1 LRWTAQEVD
10 VDAEQEYPEIHR
22 RRARLVAARIG
33 DADIA
38 PLRTVADAGLKGRQT
53 ATGPFHD

>member
-1 LRWTAQEVD
+1 M
-10 VDAEQEYPEIHR
+10 DAEQEYPEIHR

-38 PLRTVADAGLKGRQT
+38 PLRTVADACLKGRQT
-53 ATGPFHD
+53 ATGPFHDRG

>member
-1 LRWTAQEVD
+1 M
-10 VDAEQEYPEIHR
+10 DAEREYPEMHR
-22 RRARLVAARIG
+22 RFVRLVAARIG

-38 PLRTVADAGLKGRQT
+38 PLRTVADACLKGRQT